1 MKTIFVLTD
10 FSDRAASAAE
20 YALNVAIKS
29 NANLLLLH
37 AMELAAQITPGVEF
51 TWPMADYN
59 HVKNESVHELK
70 ALAHRLE
77 VIAQENGNF
86 VPAIT
91 YLTEFGFLD
100 EVAQKTISE
109 KNPDMVIIGAH
120 KSSGISRLLFGS
132 HTNTLLD
139 KISCPV
145 LLVPENL
152 KFKGIKQISY
162 ATDLTFNNLKVVN
175 YLADFAKP
183 LDAGIAVNH
192 IYSPAYPVTDAEQN
206 IWFSLKEH
214 MKLNHPRI
222 AYRTITGE
230 NVKST
235 LQQITTSGLVDVL
248 ALVHKRYDFFD
259 RIFHASISKQ
269 LAHTAIIPLLVLPY
283 SFSMDVPDMTNEE
296 LDQLCFD
303 NESSR

>member
-1 MKTIFVLTD
+1 MKTILILTD
-10 FSDRAASAAE
+10 FSARAASAAE
-20 YALNVAIKS
+20 YAMHVAIKS
-29 NANLLLLH
+29 KANLLLCH

-70 ALAHRLE
+70 SITARLE
-77 VIAQENGNF
+77 TLAREHGGFNPQIN
-86 VPAIT
+86 

-100 EVAQKTISE
+100 EVAQKVISE
-109 KNPDMVIIGAH
+109 KNPDMVIMGAH
-120 KSSGISRLLFGS
+120 KSSSISRMLFGS

-145 LLVPENL
+145 FLVPENL
-152 KFKGIKQISY
+152 KFKKIRNISY

-175 YLADFAKP
+175 FLANFAKP
-183 LDAGIAVNH
+183 LDAGITVNH

-214 MKLNHPRI
+214 MRLNQPRI
-222 AYRTITGE
+222 AYHTITGE

-235 LQQITTSGLVDVL
+235 LQQITSSGMVDIL
-248 ALVHKRYDFFD
+248 ALVHKRYDFFE
-259 RIFHASISKQ
+259 RLFHASISKQ

-283 SFSMDVPDMTNEE
+283 SFSMNVPDISNEE
-296 LDQLCFD
+296 LDRLCFD
-303 NESSR
+303 IEAER